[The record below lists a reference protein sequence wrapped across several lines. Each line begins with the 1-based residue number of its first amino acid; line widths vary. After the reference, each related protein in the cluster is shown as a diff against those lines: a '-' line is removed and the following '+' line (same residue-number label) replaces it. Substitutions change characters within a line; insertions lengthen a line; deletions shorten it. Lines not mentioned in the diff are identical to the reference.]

1 MSIMEYKEKNVSNWK
16 NKKGQWFSGKGILVL
31 VWPRWVLSF
40 TKCKVYCFTGLI
52 ENMCLLLTTFC
63 HFISPCTGLTCSES
77 VEKFRYGP
85 VEQES
90 RRWEAA
96 GWESAVSRQP
106 PSYSCSCSLTDTTAF
121 NGFWL
126 QARWVNSSP
135 RNLAFDRLMSFALS
149 CLLACKR
156 SAPCGCSE

>member
-106 PSYSCSCSLTDTTAF
+106 LLLLLLLTD
-121 NGFWL
+121 WL
-126 QARWVNSSP
+126 TP
-135 RNLAFDRLMSFALS
+135 RLLTVFTSGQMGQLVPKKFSLWQTDVICTELS
-149 CLLACKR
+149 AGL
-156 SAPCGCSE
+156 